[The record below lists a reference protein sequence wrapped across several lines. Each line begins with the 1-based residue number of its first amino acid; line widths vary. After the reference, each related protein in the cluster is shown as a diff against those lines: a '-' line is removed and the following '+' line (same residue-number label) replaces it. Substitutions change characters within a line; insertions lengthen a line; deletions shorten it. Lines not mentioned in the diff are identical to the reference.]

1 MSGEALLVADLVS
14 AALHDV
20 RHAGGPDLLSAVSFL
35 FGDEIEDLLPA
46 AINLDAVLGIARRA
60 LSERAP
66 QFMEA
71 KPHEQAALY
80 IAAMDEIHQLRRRK
94 R

>member
-1 MSGEALLVADLVS
+1 MSGEAALVADLVAS
-14 AALHDV
+14 ALHDV
-20 RHAGGPDLLSAVSFL
+20 RHSGGPELLSAVSFV
-35 FGDEIEDLLPA
+35 FGDEIETLLPP
-46 AINLDAVLGIARRA
+46 AINLDAVRGMARRA

-80 IAAMDEIHQLRRRK
+80 IAAMDEIHKLRRR